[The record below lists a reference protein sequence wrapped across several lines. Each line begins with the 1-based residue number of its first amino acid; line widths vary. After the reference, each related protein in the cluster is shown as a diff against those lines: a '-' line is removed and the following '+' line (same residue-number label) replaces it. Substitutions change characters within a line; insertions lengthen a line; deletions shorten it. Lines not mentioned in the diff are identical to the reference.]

1 MKNFCTIL
9 FVVLIGTTTSFG
21 QTDSDSIYLKKVL
34 GTYQFYYHTQKLSLP
49 QIKNVMS
56 SNELA
61 FEQIKSAQST
71 NNIAMVFACAGGFL
85 VGWPLGTA
93 LGGGEPNWAAAGA
106 GVGLI
111 AITLAINKSYNI
123 KAKRAVDTY
132 NNGLGSTSFW
142 DSSELR
148 VGITAYGGGL
158 IFRF

>member
-1 MKNFCTIL
+1 MKKIGAIL
-9 FVVLIGTTTSFG
+9 FFVLIGTATSFG
-21 QTDSDSIYLKKVL
+21 QTDTDSIYLKKVF
-34 GTYQFYYHTQKLSLP
+34 GAYQFYYHNQKLSLP

-61 FEQIKSAQST
+61 LEQIKSAQST
-71 NNIAMVFACAGGFL
+71 NNIGMVFACAGGFL

-111 AITLAINKSYNI
+111 AITFAITNSYNI

-132 NNGLGSTSFW
+132 NNGLGATSFW

-148 VGITAYGGGL
+148 VGLTANGGGL

>member
-1 MKNFCTIL
+1 MKKIGALL
-9 FVVLIGTTTSFG
+9 FFVLIGAATSFA
-21 QTDSDSIYLKKVL
+21 QTDTDSIYLKKVF
-34 GTYQFYYHTQKLSLP
+34 GSYQFYFHNQKLSLS

-61 FEQIKSAQST
+61 YEQIKAAQST
-71 NNIAMVFACAGGFL
+71 NAIGMVFAYAGGFL

-106 GVGLI
+106 GVALI
-111 AITLAINKSYNI
+111 AVTIGVNKSYNI

-132 NNGLGSTSFW
+132 NNGLGATSFW
-142 DSSELR
+142 DRSELR
-148 VGITAYGGGL
+148 VGLTANGGGL